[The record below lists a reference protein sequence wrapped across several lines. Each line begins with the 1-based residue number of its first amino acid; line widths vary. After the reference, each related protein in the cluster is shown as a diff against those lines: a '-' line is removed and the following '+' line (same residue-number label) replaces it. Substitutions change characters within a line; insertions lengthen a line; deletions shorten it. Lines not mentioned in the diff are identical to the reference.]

1 MDQSGQLVVGR
12 AVKVTELLV
21 TNRRLQCQSFG
32 DVPFRVDVLR
42 GVVLFRRGA
51 VGEAAEAVGA

>member
-21 TNRRLQCQSFG
+21 TNRRLQCQSLG
-32 DVPFRVDVLR
+32 DVRFRVDVLR
-42 GVVLFRRGA
+42 GVVFFSRGA